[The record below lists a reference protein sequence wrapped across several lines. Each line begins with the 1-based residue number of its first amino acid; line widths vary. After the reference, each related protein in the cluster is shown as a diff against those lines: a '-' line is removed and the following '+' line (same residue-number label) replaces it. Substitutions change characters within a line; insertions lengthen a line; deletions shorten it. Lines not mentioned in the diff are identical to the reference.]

1 MDAPS
6 DSHQSSPRE
15 MPAIPGTLTLVRIF
29 IRSLSIQSSWN
40 FSKMQNTGFVYSIIP
55 LVKKLAGDRDRTIQI
70 LTRHS
75 GFFNTHPYFA
85 SPIIAST
92 VRLEADATDKDG
104 CAEAVELKKVL
115 MSPYAAAGD
124 PFFWGAM
131 KPFAAV
137 AGVILA
143 LRGIIVAPLVFLLL
157 FNSVHLWFRAAG
169 FIKGYRDG
177 KGAFTF
183 VNGINF
189 PAWTRR
195 IKWALTP
202 LCALLAFHL
211 YVMTGAETGTAAA
224 LVTGAAMLGAILACC
239 WLIARGVAS
248 HVILYG
254 TALFF
259 LVITALGAV

>member
-6 DSHQSSPRE
+6 DSHQHSPRE
-15 MPAIPGTLTLVRIF
+15 MSAIPGALTLVQIF

-40 FSKMQNTGFVYSIIP
+40 FSKMQNIGFVYSIIP
-55 LVKKLAGDRDRTIQI
+55 LVKKVAGDRDKAVRI

-92 VRLEADATDKDG
+92 VRLEAEALSKDG
-104 CAEAVELKKVL
+104 CTDAVEMKKVL

-137 AGVILA
+137 TGVILA
-143 LRGIIVAPLVFLLL
+143 LRGIIWAPLAVLLL

-169 FIKGYRDG
+169 FIRGYRDG

-183 VNGINF
+183 VQGINF

-195 IKWALTP
+195 IKWTLMP

-211 YVMTGAETGTAAA
+211 YIMTGAEAGTASA
-224 LVTGAAMLGAILACC
+224 LLTGAALLGAIMACC

-248 HVILYG
+248 HVILYA